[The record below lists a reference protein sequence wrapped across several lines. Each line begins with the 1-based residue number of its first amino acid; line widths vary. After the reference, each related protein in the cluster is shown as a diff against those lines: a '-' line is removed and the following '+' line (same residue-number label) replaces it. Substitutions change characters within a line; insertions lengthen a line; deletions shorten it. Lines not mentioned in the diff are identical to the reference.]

1 MTSARSD
8 QEDFLEEA
16 ALELVLKDDEILMGK
31 ETIEKN
37 LPAGGS
43 CLSKDREAGKHEKW
57 DRNINTGPLPSEPN

>member
-1 MTSARSD
+1 M
-8 QEDFLEEA
+8 EEA

-31 ETIEKN
+31 ETIKKN

-43 CLSKDREAGKHEKW
+43 CLSKDREAGKREKW